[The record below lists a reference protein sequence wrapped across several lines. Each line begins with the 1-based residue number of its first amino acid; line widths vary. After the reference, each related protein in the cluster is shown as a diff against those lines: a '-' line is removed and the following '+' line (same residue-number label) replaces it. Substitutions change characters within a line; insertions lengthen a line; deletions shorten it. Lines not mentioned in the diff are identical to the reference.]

1 MLRVPDFSVS
11 DPHWCPQGSVLGPIL
26 FLIFINDLD
35 NAALLVD
42 ILRKFADDSKLGQTV
57 STPEER
63 AALQQTLD
71 NLCEWADNWGME
83 FNPLPYG
90 I

>member
-1 MLRVPDFSVS
+1 M
-11 DPHWCPQGSVLGPIL
+11 
-26 FLIFINDLD
+26 
-35 NAALLVD
+35 D
-42 ILRKFADDSKLGQTV
+42 ILRKFADDSKLCSTV

-83 FNPLPYG
+83 FNVKKCKVMSWEGEGGEQGKKKCNRKFFHFYMSYFSNSF
-90 I
+90 